1 MGAASSRPGRLPL
14 GRCTSMDARPDLFA
28 LLTRLRTAE
37 RDYDGRVERR
47 LGIGATDLAALR
59 LIGVGERRDEI
70 VRAVDLSAALSI
82 TTAAVSLLVDR
93 LARAGYVDRTPDPS
107 DGRGRILCL
116 TERAQKAI
124 VGTDDPTYEQIR
136 AMVAKVPESE
146 AATVAVLLDGL
157 SRILEGQPPPELVD

>member
-1 MGAASSRPGRLPL
+1 
-14 GRCTSMDARPDLFA
+14 
-28 LLTRLRTAE
+28 
-37 RDYDGRVERR
+37 VN
-47 LGIGATDLAALR
+47 
-59 LIGVGERRDEI
+59 
-70 VRAVDLSAALSI
+70 
-82 TTAAVSLLVDR
+82 
-93 LARAGYVDRTPDPS
+93 RTPDPS